1 MVVEVAVFVVAVA
14 REEERRDDWK
24 AEAALEAV
32 VAELAERL

>member
-1 MVVEVAVFVVAVA
+1 MLVVVVVA
-14 REEERRDDWK
+14 ERDDWK